1 MLKRQL
7 YYARKSAG
15 KTQKQ
20 VAEHLGI
27 EPSSYCGYE
36 KGKRRPDPD
45 KLRMIADFLG
55 VTTDYLLNTDP
66 EGKTTASKRKF
77 VVCQTSDENTLV
89 KKFRSLSPAGKAAA
103 LAAVKGMAE
112 NDSLRK

>member
-27 EPSSYCGYE
+27 DPSSYCGYE

-55 VTTDYLLNTDP
+55 VTTDYLLGTSPDAAGTS
-66 EGKTTASKRKF
+66 GKNKF

-89 KKFRSLSPAGKAAA
+89 KKFRSLSPTGKAAA
-103 LAAVKGMAE
+103 LAAVKGMAD